1 MPPRE
6 VAALF
11 LAIFQARH
19 TPLYTLP
26 RVDCAI
32 PLALPIVNCT
42 KKDTR
47 IEHLLDEAEQHGLCA
62 IAADD
67 NQRRRL
73 GFRVEH
79 GELVNPHPGL
89 YIRADVWNG
98 LNPTK
103 RKRAM
108 VRVLARIHLDR
119 VFAAESAVCMFDL
132 EQPYDI
138 HPEHELT
145 IASPSRSGIHV
156 FAKTGFIKRTLYVPN
171 MQAMSI
177 NGVRVTSLA
186 RTLFDCARLL
196 PFECMLPIADSAA
209 KAGFDM
215 ASLTQFPTT
224 RFDETNRI
232 ARLLTYTDPLS
243 DNGGKSRARAVM
255 IAVGYMMPYLQY
267 PCPNPDNPAFPLRV
281 DFIWFL
287 PGDVTVVGEYDG
299 MAKYG
304 NTWTEVNTHVTKQCK
319 RDAYL
324 RKRGVTTIVHFSF
337 DDVIHRE
344 LLYRKLDDAGIP
356 RMH

>member
-19 TPLYTLP
+19 TPPYTLP
-26 RVDCAI
+26 RVDCATPI
-32 PLALPIVNCT
+32 AFLIVNCM

-62 IAADD
+62 IATDD

-73 GFRVEH
+73 GRRVES

-108 VRVLARIHLDR
+108 VRALARIHPDR

-171 MQAMSI
+171 MQ
-177 NGVRVTSLA
+177 R
-186 RTLFDCARLL
+186 
-196 PFECMLPIADSAA
+196 
-209 KAGFDM
+209 
-215 ASLTQFPTT
+215 
-224 RFDETNRI
+224 
-232 ARLLTYTDPLS
+232 
-243 DNGGKSRARAVM
+243 
-255 IAVGYMMPYLQY
+255 
-267 PCPNPDNPAFPLRV
+267 
-281 DFIWFL
+281 
-287 PGDVTVVGEYDG
+287 
-299 MAKYG
+299 
-304 NTWTEVNTHVTKQCK
+304 
-319 RDAYL
+319 
-324 RKRGVTTIVHFSF
+324 
-337 DDVIHRE
+337 
-344 LLYRKLDDAGIP
+344 
-356 RMH
+356 